1 MFSDERLVRAS
12 LSVNHP
18 DIVIVVFII
27 ISDQMKLTAASNK
40 KGDFSG
46 LNNVGV
52 IWDNIRTKLAKRNK
66 YKAEL

>member
-1 MFSDERLVRAS
+1 MFSDERLVPAS

-18 DIVIVVFII
+18 VIVVFII

>member
-1 MFSDERLVRAS
+1 MFSDERLVPAS

-18 DIVIVVFII
+18 VIVIVVFI
-27 ISDQMKLTAASNK
+27 ISDQMKLTAASNE

-52 IWDNIRTKLAKRNK
+52 I
-66 YKAEL
+66 

>member
-1 MFSDERLVRAS
+1 MFSDERLVPAS

-18 DIVIVVFII
+18 VIVVFII
-27 ISDQMKLTAASNK
+27 ISDQMKLTAASNE

-52 IWDNIRTKLAKRNK
+52 I
-66 YKAEL
+66 

>member
-1 MFSDERLVRAS
+1 MFSDERLVPAS

-52 IWDNIRTKLAKRNK
+52 I
-66 YKAEL
+66 